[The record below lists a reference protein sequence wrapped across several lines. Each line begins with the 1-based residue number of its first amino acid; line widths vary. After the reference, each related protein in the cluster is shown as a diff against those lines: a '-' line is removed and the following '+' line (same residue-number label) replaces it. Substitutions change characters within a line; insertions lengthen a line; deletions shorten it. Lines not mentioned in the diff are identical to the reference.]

1 MLHLEG
7 LIRREYGCEKVQELV
22 TKTTNGL
29 GHWLTF
35 VRDPDLNSINNRAE
49 CALREQV
56 MPPKVFQTLQ
66 SDEGVYIHEAI
77 TMMPAAWQRRG
88 LDPPDQLQS
97 VLGGRGLN
105 SP

>member
-1 MLHLEG
+1 MNPVAVCG
-7 LIRREYGCEKVQELV
+7 
-22 TKTTNGL
+22 
-29 GHWLTF
+29 F
-35 VRDPDLNSINNRAE
+35 NRA
-49 CALREQV
+49 
-56 MPPKVFQTLQ
+56 QTLQ